1 MFGRFFFIFDLTN
14 TKSNSNPRRCVS
26 LYLHLQVHRLMKFG
40 QIGVSESSDQFLR
53 FADDAKG
60 AIEDVLMTLL
70 EVQNGSYVGLC
81 HEGRF

>member
-1 MFGRFFFIFDLTN
+1 
-14 TKSNSNPRRCVS
+14 
-26 LYLHLQVHRLMKFG
+26 MKFG

-53 FADDAKG
+53 FAGDAKG